1 MYALNP
7 MVGIIDGFKWSLLGG
22 RVSID
27 PFVVTISVVVTMLSL
42 VVGLRYFR
50 QTERGFAD
58 AI

>member
-1 MYALNP
+1 